1 MRKYLFSAVLI
12 ALSAVVVVSC
22 KKDKDLKKAT
32 VVDTGDIAFGGCG
45 YVLEVEGESEYLR
58 PSNLPT
64 AYMHDGFKVKVKFDR
79 DGEGDAC
86 QVFPK
91 FEFLEVIQLTVIK
104 TDLD

>member
-12 ALSAVVVVSC
+12 AMASVVVISC

-32 VVDTGDIAFGGCG
+32 VVDTGDIASGGCG
-45 YVLEVEGESEYLR
+45 YVLNVDGESEYLR

-79 DGEGDAC
+79 DGAGAAC
-86 QVFPK
+86 SVYPK

-104 TDLD
+104 NDLD